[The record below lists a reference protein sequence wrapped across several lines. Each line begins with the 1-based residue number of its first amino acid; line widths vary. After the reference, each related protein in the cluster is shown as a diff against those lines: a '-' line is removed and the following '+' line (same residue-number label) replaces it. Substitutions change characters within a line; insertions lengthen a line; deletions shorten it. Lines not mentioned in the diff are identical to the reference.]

1 LRTSSEEFNLTAEN
15 IENKF
20 VHLTNNAVQKYSD
33 NYGQFE
39 SGNQLSFNNFDA
51 YCKQNGLDIDVK
63 GKVIP
68 RVRELIQISMESVKK
83 VINPN
88 DSKYAFEI
96 FGYDFMIDS
105 EGNVWLIEVN
115 TNPCIE
121 LSSPLLAQLIPRMLG
136 KSDLYVMIL
145 R

>member
-1 LRTSSEEFNLTAEN
+1 MTAEN

-20 VHLTNNAVQKYSD
+20 IHLTNNAVQKYSD

-39 SGNQLSFNNFDA
+39 SGNQLSFNAFHN
-51 YCKQNGLDIDVK
+51 YCKDNGLDIDVK

-68 RVRELIQISMESVKK
+68 RIKELIQISMESVKK
-83 VINPN
+83 LINPN
-88 DSKYAFEI
+88 DCKYNFEI

-105 EGNVWLIEVN
+105 EGSVWLIEVN

-136 KSDLYVMIL
+136 THFHYVS
-145 R
+145 

>member
-1 LRTSSEEFNLTAEN
+1 LRTSSEEFTLTAEN

-20 VHLTNNAVQKYSD
+20 IHLTNNAVQKYSD

-51 YCKQNGLDIDVK
+51 YCRAHGLELDVK

-68 RVRELIQISMESVKK
+68 RIKELIQISMESVKK

-88 DSKYAFEI
+88 DSKYAFEV

-136 KSDLYVMIL
+136 NIL
-145 R
+145 LLVLTL